1 MLEGRARGLWSPRP
15 PLEFIVLPLLKHMSG
30 KVYLVGAGPG
40 DPGLMTVKGLKLL
53 GQADVIVYDQLA
65 SPELLRQARPGAEII
80 YVGKKAGAHTLP
92 QGGINQLL
100 VDQAAAGLTVVRLKG
115 GDPFVFGRGG
125 EEAEAL
131 AAAGV
136 PFEVV
141 PGITS
146 AVAVPAYAG
155 IPVTHRAHTTLV
167 SFITGHEDPTKPES
181 TIPWDNLGAN
191 PGTLVFL
198 MGVKNLAANCRRL
211 VEAGRPPDTPAA
223 VIQSGTLPEQRTV
236 TGTLMDIADKARE
249 AGMQPPAILVVGGV
263 AALREQLAWWEKRPL
278 FGKTAVVT
286 RTREQASALVELLS
300 AAGARCLEIPTL
312 EIAPPDDLAPLDK
325 ALEQLAAYAW
335 VIFTSANGVAAFFQ
349 RLFDK
354 GLDVRA
360 LGRAKLAAIGPA
372 TAQALRERG
381 LVADVMPARFQAEDL
396 AAALLPRISPGSR
409 VLLARA
415 QVAREV
421 LPEILEQAGVQ
432 VDVVP
437 VYQAR
442 PAAAIP
448 EEARFPIEF
457 GQIDLL
463 TFASSATVH
472 NFAALVGREKF
483 QELARTA
490 VVAAIGPITAATLQ
504 EYGLTPQIQP
514 EDYTIPALAAA
525 IEEFFASNR
534 P

>member
-1 MLEGRARGLWSPRP
+1 MD
-15 PLEFIVLPLLKHMSG
+15 G

-53 GQADVIVYDQLA
+53 VRADVIVYDQLA
-65 SPELLRQARPGAEII
+65 SPELLKQARPGAEVV

-92 QGGINQLL
+92 QAGINQLL
-100 VDQAAAGLTVVRLKG
+100 VDKARAGLTVVRLKG

-141 PGITS
+141 PGVTS

-167 SFITGHEDPTKPES
+167 TFITGHEDPTKEES

-198 MGVKNLAANCRRL
+198 MGVKNLAENCRRL
-211 VEAGRPPDTPAA
+211 VLAGRPPETPAA

-236 TGTLMDIADKARE
+236 SGTLADIADKARD
-249 AGMQPPAILVVGGV
+249 AGIRPPAILVVGEV
-263 AALREQLAWWEKRPL
+263 AVLRERLAWWEKRPL
-278 FGKTAVVT
+278 FGKLAVVT
-286 RTREQASALVELLS
+286 RTREQASALVDLLS

-312 EIAPPDDLAPLDK
+312 EIAPPDDFGPWDR
-325 ALEQLAAYAW
+325 ALTHLHDYAW
-335 VIFTSANGVAAFFQ
+335 VIFTSANGVAAFFP
-349 RLFDK
+349 RLFDQ

-360 LGRAKLAAIGPA
+360 LGAAKLAAIGPA
-372 TAQALRERG
+372 TAQALRQWG
-381 LVADVMPARFQAEDL
+381 LVADVVPARFVAEDL
-396 AAALLPRISPGSR
+396 AAALVPRIAPGSR

-415 QVAREV
+415 QAAREV
-421 LPEILEQAGVQ
+421 LPETLAQAGIQ
-432 VDVVP
+432 VDVAP

-442 PAAAIP
+442 VPAAIP
-448 EEARFPIEF
+448 DEARPFIES
-457 GQIDLL
+457 GEIDLL

-483 QELARTA
+483 QELAKTA
-490 VVAAIGPITAATLQ
+490 VVAAIGPITAASLQ
-504 EYGLTPQIQP
+504 EYGLAPQIQP
-514 EDYTIPALAAA
+514 EDYTIPALVTA
-525 IEEFFASNR
+525 IIEYFTASE

>member
-1 MLEGRARGLWSPRP
+1 MA
-15 PLEFIVLPLLKHMSG
+15 G

-53 GQADVIVYDQLA
+53 ALADVIVYDQLA
-65 SPELLRQARPGAEII
+65 SPELLRQARPDAEVI
-80 YVGKKAGAHTLP
+80 YVGKKAGSHTLP

-100 VDQAAAGLTVVRLKG
+100 VDKARAGLIVVRLKG

-131 AAAGV
+131 AAAGM

-155 IPVTHRAHTTLV
+155 IPVTHRAYTTLV
-167 SFITGHEDPTKPES
+167 TFITGHEDPTKPES

-198 MGVKNLAANCRRL
+198 MGVKNLAENCRRL
-211 VEAGRPPDTPAA
+211 VQAGRPPDTPAA
-223 VIQSGTLPEQRTV
+223 VIQSGTLPEQSTV
-236 TGTLMDIADKARE
+236 TGTLADIADRARE
-249 AGMQPPAILVVGGV
+249 AGIQPPAILLVGGV
-263 AALREQLAWWEKRPL
+263 ATLRGRLAWWEKRPL

-286 RTREQASALVELLS
+286 RTREQASALVDLLS

-312 EIAPPDDLAPLDK
+312 EIGPPDDYSPWDA
-325 ALEQLAAYAW
+325 ALENLAEYSW
-335 VIFTSANGVAAFFQ
+335 LIFTSANGVAAFFE

-354 GLDVRA
+354 GLDVRT
-360 LGRAKLAAIGPA
+360 LGKAQLAAIGPA
-372 TAQALRERG
+372 TAQALRAWG
-381 LVADVMPARFQAEDL
+381 LVADVVPARFVAEDL
-396 AAALLPRISPGSR
+396 AAALVPRLAPGSR

-415 QVAREV
+415 QAAREV
-421 LPEILEQAGVQ
+421 LPEILAQAGIQ

-442 PAAAIP
+442 PPAAIP
-448 EEARFPIEF
+448 EEARPFIES
-457 GQIDLL
+457 GRIDLL

-472 NFAALVGREKF
+472 NFAALVGRDKF
-483 QELARTA
+483 LELAQTA

-514 EDYTIPALAAA
+514 KDYTIPALATA
-525 IEEFFASNR
+525 IDEFFYSPNKR
-534 P
+534 Q

>member
-1 MLEGRARGLWSPRP
+1 
-15 PLEFIVLPLLKHMSG
+15 MSG

-40 DPGLMTVKGLKLL
+40 DPGLMTVKGQKLL
-53 GQADVIVYDQLA
+53 ARADVIVYDQLA
-65 SPELLRQARPGAEII
+65 SPELLHQARPGAEII

-92 QGGINQLL
+92 QGGINELL
-100 VDQAAAGLTVVRLKG
+100 VDRAKAGFMVVRLKG

-141 PGITS
+141 PGVTS

-155 IPVTHRAHTTLV
+155 IPVTHRDHTTLV
-167 SFITGHEDPTKPES
+167 TFVTGHEDPTKPES

-198 MGVKNLAANCRRL
+198 MGVKNLAENCRRL
-211 VEAGRPPDTPAA
+211 VQAGRPPDTPAA
-223 VIQSGTLPEQRTV
+223 VIQSGTLPTQRTV
-236 TGTLMDIADKARE
+236 SGTLADMADRAQE
-249 AGMQPPAILVVGGV
+249 AGIQPPAILVVGGV
-263 AALREQLAWWEKRPL
+263 AALRERLAWWEKRPL
-278 FGKTAVVT
+278 YGKTVVVT

-300 AAGARCLEIPTL
+300 AAGARCLEVPTL
-312 EIAPPDDLAPLDK
+312 EIIPPDDLGPWDR
-325 ALEQLAAYAW
+325 ALEHLPDYAW

-360 LGRAKLAAIGPA
+360 LGKAKLAAIGPA

-381 LVADVMPARFQAEDL
+381 LVADVVPARFQAEDL
-396 AAALLPRISPGSR
+396 AAALLPQIAPGSR

-415 QVAREV
+415 QAAREV
-421 LPEILEQAGVQ
+421 LPEILAQAGVQ
-432 VDVVP
+432 VEVAP

-442 PAAAIP
+442 QPAGIP
-448 EEARFPIEF
+448 AEARPDIDS
-457 GQIDLL
+457 GRIDLL

-483 QELARTA
+483 QELAQTA

-504 EYGLTPQIQP
+504 EYGVTPQIQP
-514 EDYTIPALAAA
+514 EDYTIPALATA
-525 IEEFFASNR
+525 IVEFFAHNKR
-534 P
+534 

>member
-1 MLEGRARGLWSPRP
+1 
-15 PLEFIVLPLLKHMSG
+15 MSG

-40 DPGLMTVKGLKLL
+40 DPGLMTVKGLTLL
-53 GQADVIVYDQLA
+53 ARADVIVYDQLA
-65 SPELLRQARPGAEII
+65 SPELLHRARAGAEII

-92 QGGINQLL
+92 QGGINELL
-100 VDQAAAGLTVVRLKG
+100 VDKAKAGFMVVRLKG

-141 PGITS
+141 PGVTS

-155 IPVTHRAHTTLV
+155 IPVTHREHTTLV
-167 SFITGHEDPTKPES
+167 TFVTGHEDPTKPES

-198 MGVKNLAANCRRL
+198 MGVKNLAENCRRL
-211 VEAGRPPDTPAA
+211 VQAGRPPDTPAA
-223 VIQSGTLPEQRTV
+223 VIQSGTLPTQRTV
-236 TGTLMDIADKARE
+236 SGTLADMADRAQE
-249 AGMQPPAILVVGGV
+249 AGIQPPAILVVGGV
-263 AALREQLAWWEKRPL
+263 AALRERLSWWEKRPL
-278 FGKTAVVT
+278 YGKTAVVT

-300 AAGARCLEIPTL
+300 AAGARCLEVPTL
-312 EIAPPDDLAPLDK
+312 EIAPPDDLGPWDT
-325 ALEQLAAYAW
+325 ALEQLSGYAW

-360 LGRAKLAAIGPA
+360 LGGARLAAIGPA
-372 TAQALRERG
+372 TAQALREWG
-381 LVADVMPARFQAEDL
+381 LVADVVPARFQAEDL
-396 AAALLPRISPGSR
+396 AAALLPQIAPGSR

-421 LPEILEQAGVQ
+421 LPEILAQAGIQ
-432 VDVVP
+432 VDVAP

-442 PAAAIP
+442 QPADIP
-448 EEARFPIEF
+448 GEARPDIDS
-457 GQIDLL
+457 GRIDLL
-463 TFASSATVH
+463 TFASSGTVH

-483 QELARTA
+483 QKLAQTA
-490 VVAAIGPITAATLQ
+490 KVAAIGPITAATLQ
-504 EYGLTPQIQP
+504 EYGITPQIQP
-514 EDYTIPALAAA
+514 EDYTIPALATA
-525 IEEFFASNR
+525 ILDFFAQNQG
-534 P
+534 